1 MVTPSQ
7 TNALTSECNPNGA
20 TAPSPAPKRRGRKT
34 RATKDTVA
42 TDTPSVDITE
52 NDIRVAAEASFEEF
66 VRLVAPRNVF
76 GHVHIELCQ
85 WLSRKDAKDHQ
96 LVLMPRD
103 HGKSRYAAFYA
114 LWEIVRNPAIRILYI
129 SSTANL
135 AEKQLGFIKD
145 IMQSAKFRRYWPEMT
160 HEDEGKR
167 KKWTNSEIMVDHPK
181 RVEEGIRDPTV
192 MIAGLEKSITG
203 LHFDLAILDDVV
215 VQENAYTEEGRDK
228 VKRQYSLLASIEGA
242 DAKEVAVGTRYHPA
256 DLYANMLAMEYVP
269 VDENGEEGEPE
280 KIYEIFERQVE
291 DAGDGTGQFL
301 WPTQTGSNG
310 QTFGFNRNILAKKKA
325 KYIDQTQFRAQYY
338 NDPNDTSSAA
348 IGRDKFQ
355 YFDPAFLKFDGRH
368 WHIQGRRLNIAAAID
383 FSYSTRLR
391 SDYTAI
397 AVVGIDADRRHYI
410 LEIDR
415 FKTSEI
421 RDYYQHILDLY
432 KKWDFRK
439 LVAEV
444 SAAQQAI
451 VNELKSSYIVPNGI
465 MLSVVEVKPTRHDGT
480 KEERLKAI
488 LEPRYQNM
496 SVWHYRGGNC
506 QVLED
511 ELVLQHPPHD
521 DCKDAVANAFVNLS
535 PPASMMFGEAN
546 KNVVQ
551 LKSHPKFGGLGG

>member
-1 MVTPSQ
+1 
-7 TNALTSECNPNGA
+7 
-20 TAPSPAPKRRGRKT
+20 
-34 RATKDTVA
+34 
-42 TDTPSVDITE
+42 
-52 NDIRVAAEASFEEF
+52 
-66 VRLVAPRNVF
+66 
-76 GHVHIELCQ
+76 
-85 WLSRKDAKDHQ
+85 
-96 LVLMPRD
+96 MPRD
-103 HGKSRYAAFYA
+103 HGKSRYVAFYA
-114 LWEIVRNPAIRILYI
+114 LWEITRNPAIRILYI

-135 AEKQLGFIKD
+135 AEKQLGFMKD
-145 IMQSAKFRRYWPEMT
+145 IMQSAIYRKYWPEMT
-160 HEDEGKR
+160 HVDEGKR

-181 RVEEGIRDPTV
+181 RVEEGIRDPTI

-256 DLYANMLAMEYVP
+256 DLYSDILAMEYVP

-280 KIYEIFERQVE
+280 RIYEIFERQVE
-291 DAGDGTGQFL
+291 DAGDGSGQFL
-301 WPTQTGSNG
+301 WPVQISGTG
-310 QTFGFNRNILAKKKA
+310 QKFGFDRNILAKKKA

-338 NDPNDTSSAA
+338 NDPNDSSSAA

-355 YFDPAFLKFDGRH
+355 YFDPSFLKYDGRN
-368 WHIQGRRLNIAAAID
+368 WHIQGRRLNIVAAVD
-383 FSYSTRLR
+383 FSYSTKLR

-397 AVVGIDADRRHYI
+397 AVVGMDSDRRHYV

-421 RDYYQHILDLY
+421 KDYYTHILELY

-439 LVAEV
+439 LIAETT
-444 SAAQQAI
+444 AAQQAI

-465 MLSVVEVKPTRHDGT
+465 MLSIVEHKPTRHEGT

-488 LEPRYQNM
+488 LEPRYQNL

-511 ELVLQHPPHD
+511 ELVMQHPPHD
-521 DCKDAVANAFVNLS
+521 DCKDAVASALDHLV
-535 PPASMMFGEAN
+535 PPAGSFFGKEST
-546 KNVVQ
+546 NVLQ
-551 LKSHPKFGGLGG
+551 LKAHPKFGGLGGR

>member
-1 MVTPSQ
+1 M
-7 TNALTSECNPNGA
+7 
-20 TAPSPAPKRRGRKT
+20 PAPKPRAKRT
-34 RATKDTVA
+34 RAAKA
-42 TDTPSVDITE
+42 TDLPTEAVTE
-52 NDIRVAAEASFEEF
+52 NVIRLMAEASFESF
-66 VRLVAPRNVF
+66 IRLVVPRNVF

-103 HGKSRYAAFYA
+103 HGKSRYVALYA
-114 LWEIVRNPAIRILYI
+114 LWEITRNPAIRILYI

-145 IMQSAKFRRYWPEMT
+145 LMQSSIYRKYWPEMT
-160 HEDEGKR
+160 HQDEGKR

-181 RVEEGIRDPTV
+181 RVEEGIRDPTI

-242 DAKEVAVGTRYHPA
+242 DAKEVCVGTRYHPA
-256 DLYANMLAMEYVP
+256 DLYADILAMEYVP
-269 VDENGEEGEPE
+269 VDENGEEGEPQ

-301 WPTQTGSNG
+301 WPVQVSGTG
-310 QTFGFNRNILAKKKA
+310 QRFGFDRNILAKKKA

-338 NDPNDTSSAA
+338 NDPNDSSSAA

-355 YFDPAFLKFDGRH
+355 YFDPNFLKYDGRY
-368 WHIQGRRLNIAAAID
+368 WNLQGRRLNVVAAVD

-391 SDYTAI
+391 ADYTAI
-397 AVVGIDADRRHYI
+397 AVVGMDSDRRHYI

-415 FKTSEI
+415 FKTAEI
-421 RDYYQHILDLY
+421 KEYYKHILELY

-439 LVAEV
+439 LIAETT
-444 SAAQQAI
+444 AAQQAI

-465 MLSVVEVKPTRHDGT
+465 MLSIIEHKPTRHEGS
-480 KEERLKAI
+480 KEDRLKAI

-521 DCKDAVANAFVNLS
+521 DCKDAVANAFENLI
-535 PPASMMFGEAN
+535 PPAGAMFGERS
-546 KNVVQ
+546 NVLQ
-551 LKSHPKFGGLGG
+551 LKAHPKFGGLG